1 MVKAARRREQGA
13 SHLMRPTHFGI
24 LRVLHCAGAL
34 FALLLAV
41 ACSGAKKAERPEP
54 LTASDFASAAAPSE
68 DPADGDAVEEPSLL
82 IERRA
87 SLFDP
92 ERSQVRVID
101 AEEAMAGLDDV
112 EVLTGPPLAIA
123 PPPDDSADGVI
134 VDVADD
140 TATIPRTLRE
150 TFNDDELISSYP
162 IDALVGHINGR
173 PLFASEFFE
182 PMDARMRVEAGR
194 MSQRQWL
201 QFAQQ
206 QIQRALRDRI
216 RDELLLAELEASLSP
231 QEKVGL
237 LAFVTQLRENILSEN
252 LGSSQVANRRLL
264 EEEGVTL
271 DEKILQERNRE
282 LIRMQLRRA
291 IAGKTIV
298 AWRDVRQAYE
308 RDSDRYNP
316 PPVAHL
322 RVIWTQANDEDTA
335 IEITER
341 FAAGEAFVEIAANP
355 ELNSYQVADGGA
367 TLVPLDPE
375 GWDATQFFRP
385 TELNDAAKSLEVGEV
400 IGPIDWAGRK
410 VWMTLE
416 LIEDNSV
423 SLYDAQLEIYQDLLA
438 ERFTEAQGQYF
449 TTLISRGSLSD
460 IAEMERRLFELAA
473 ERYLVNGRMP

>member
-1 MVKAARRREQGA
+1 MRIDHTANFK
-13 SHLMRPTHFGI
+13 HL
-24 LRVLHCAGAL
+24 CAAGAL
-34 FALLLAV
+34 FALAI
-41 ACSGAKKAERPEP
+41 AAGCSGAKKAERPEP
-54 LTASDFASAAAPSE
+54 LTASDFASTAQASEAPQSDDVE
-68 DPADGDAVEEPSLL
+68 AEEEPALL

-87 SLFDP
+87 SLIDP
-92 ERSQVRVID
+92 EVSQVRVID

-112 EVLTGPPLAIA
+112 AVLTGPPPTIA
-123 PPPDDSADGVI
+123 PSRDGDVADGVI
-134 VDVADD
+134 FDIADD
-140 TATIPRTLRE
+140 AAPTPPTLRE
-150 TFNDDELISSYP
+150 NVNDDMISSYP

-173 PLFASEFFE
+173 PLFASEFFD
-182 PMDARMRVEAGR
+182 PMDARMRVEAAR

-252 LGSSQVANRRLL
+252 SGSAPLANRRLL

-271 DEKILQERNRE
+271 DEKVLLERNRE

-308 RDSDRYNP
+308 RDIDRYNP

-322 RVIWTQANDEDTA
+322 RVIWTQPGDEVTA
-335 IEITER
+335 VEIAER
-341 FAAGEAFVEIAANP
+341 LESGEPFAEIAANP
-355 ELNSYQVADGGA
+355 DLNSYQVADAGA
-367 TLVPLDPE
+367 TIVPLDAD
-375 GWDATQFFRP
+375 GWEATQFFRP
-385 TELNDAAKSLEVGEV
+385 VELNNAALSLEVSEV
-400 IGPIDWAGRK
+400 VGPIDWANRK

-416 LIEDNSV
+416 LIEDNTV

-473 ERYLVNGRMP
+473 ERYLINGRMP